1 MYVETIPGLKLLL
14 FLSSATLNSTNHTG
28 GKELKENKRNYS
40 VEDVLGVTFRRSF
53 KGYHMQDVDVFLDK
67 VVEDYAGYEREIER
81 LKAEVKK
88 LRGY

>member
-1 MYVETIPGLKLLL
+1 METVLGLKLLL
-14 FLSSATLNSTNHTG
+14 FLASAKLNLTNHIG
-28 GKELKENKRNYS
+28 GPELRENKRNYS

-81 LKAEVKK
+81 LKAEVEE

>member
-1 MYVETIPGLKLLL
+1 MSMETIPVLKLLL
-14 FLSSATLNSTNHTG
+14 LLSSAKLNLTNQVG
-28 GKELKENKRNYS
+28 GQGLKKNERNYS